1 MHIKING
8 HSRTHRLK
16 SIITLSTM
24 KKLTLTRTLAT
35 TVIWLVS
42 QQSVQPAEPFG
53 IQGNIGI
60 FYDMY
65 NYSTLGYDDF
75 RPRFPSDLARFSAHA
90 TVTAGKHFS
99 MPFGIDITNQS
110 TAYHLPS
117 LPEERLIDYVQNPR
131 NNININPTYKWA
143 QAYLGSQ
150 SPNFSSLTTGDIP
163 IFGVGIE
170 LNPGKF
176 LFSAHYGRSQLA
188 INANPVENI
197 VGAYEQRILASRI
210 GFGQAGGTLFT
221 LNMVYRNDEESSVD
235 MPPAG
240 LQPQQGFT
248 LSPRLQIQIS
258 ETVKLVT
265 ETAGSAF
272 SHDLNGPA
280 MPMESE
286 LLDQA
291 GNLIPVNGSTNPDFS
306 NISSLEWQSSHVGL
320 GGEVRYIGPGFEP
333 VGYRAMERD
342 LIDYNLKA
350 NLRLWDN
357 RLLLNGTA
365 GIRQNNLQNNQAEST
380 TRIIANANL
389 YTQITE
395 AFNISTMYSNFGFRN
410 NVLFDTLKVEM
421 IQNMFSVTPGLQV
434 TRNNINHIINATASI
449 QLFDEFNVFTG
460 EFISTRSTSYNA
472 SYNLVFTSIPFN
484 IGLMGMYLQ
493 NETPAMDLDLYHIG
507 LTARYRIM
515 GNRLIPS
522 VMLAHSGITREGF
535 TTDHRWRANLRAS
548 YEVRQSMELRLGY
561 TYSYY
566 QYGSV
571 RNDAATHEHR
581 LQISLAQRF

>member
-1 MHIKING
+1 
-8 HSRTHRLK
+8 
-16 SIITLSTM
+16 M
-24 KKLTLTRTLAT
+24 KKTTIKPYLAIILILFAAPPY
-35 TVIWLVS
+35 V
-42 QQSVQPAEPFG
+42 QSANPFG

-65 NYSTLGYDDF
+65 NYSALGYDDF

-90 TVTAGKHFS
+90 TITAGQHFS

-117 LPEERLIDYVQNPR
+117 LPEERLIDYVQSPR

-150 SPNFSSLTTGDIP
+150 SPNFSALTTGDIP

-188 INANPVENI
+188 VNANPVENI

-210 GFGQAGGTLFT
+210 GFGQAGGTLLT

-235 MPPAG
+235 IPPIS

-248 LSPRLQIQIS
+248 LSPRLQIKLS
-258 ETVKLVT
+258 ETLKFVT
-265 ETAGSAF
+265 ETAGSVF
-272 SHDLNGPA
+272 SHDLNGPG
-280 MPMESE
+280 MPIESDI
-286 LLDQA
+286 LDQA
-291 GNLIPVNGSTNPDFS
+291 DNLIAVNGSTNTDFL
-306 NISSLEWQSSHVGL
+306 NISSLEWQSNHVGL
-320 GGEVRYIGPGFEP
+320 GAEVRYIGPGFEP

-365 GIRQNNLQNNQAEST
+365 GIRENNLQNNQAEST

-389 YTQITE
+389 YAQITE
-395 AFNISTMYSNFGFRN
+395 AFNISSMYSNFGFRN

-421 IQNMFSVTPGLQV
+421 IQNMFSVTPGFQV
-434 TRNNINHIINATASI
+434 NRNDLNHIISATASM
-449 QLFDEFNVFTG
+449 QLFDEFNMFTG
-460 EFISTRSTSYNA
+460 DFTTTQSTSFNA
-472 SYNLVFTSIPFN
+472 SYNLVFANIPFN
-484 IGLMGMYLQ
+484 VGLMGMYLQ
-493 NETPAMDLDLYHIG
+493 NETPVMDLDLYHIG
-507 LTARYRIM
+507 LTARYRFM
-515 GNRLIPS
+515 ENRLTPS
-522 VMLAHSGITREGF
+522 LMLAHSGITREGF
-535 TTDHRWRANLRAS
+535 TTDHRWRINLKTDYKITEKMNLRF
-548 YEVRQSMELRLGY
+548 GY
-561 TYSYY
+561 TYSNY
-566 QYGSV
+566 QYGTT
-571 RNDAATHEHR
+571 RPDASTNEHR
-581 LQISLAQRF
+581 LQLSVTQQF